1 MPALRVQI
9 PQVLRFYAYWDD
21 PTRYGARQYFV
32 MHYFLCDDTVEINN
46 NYMRNSGRWECP
58 VFFTR
63 KELELQPTMTHTP
76 GMYKP
81 ASPLLKAS
89 DIEVHLIYLIL
100 VQIEFPFF

>member
-1 MPALRVQI
+1 
-9 PQVLRFYAYWDD
+9 
-21 PTRYGARQYFV
+21 

-76 GMYKP
+76 GMY
-81 ASPLLKAS
+81 AF
-89 DIEVHLIYLIL
+89 
-100 VQIEFPFF
+100 FPRLRTIPGQ